1 MSCARRDHR
10 GKEEGQRRG
19 LDRVHACP
27 QIFAALMQEDDL
39 QKLVV
44 LLLVTSIQF
53 SEKGPNMQ
61 DTSLSFGNCTWDV
74 INFIDDCLS

>member
-10 GKEEGQRRG
+10 SKEEGQRRG

-44 LLLVTSIQF
+44 LLLVTSIVR
-53 SEKGPNMQ
+53 ERTNMQ